1 MSKINEQDRK
11 DLLQLM
17 SMLSEGW
24 NTGRGNDFVRPMAED
39 VHFVA
44 FDGSTFDTAAGVSAF
59 HQPAFETHLS
69 DTRLEINVT
78 GMRALSSDAFV
89 VFATGGVV
97 KKQDGTSGE
106 LMGYSAQTFVCER
119 VQGALRITSFQNTR
133 VRPLKGREAAIVWR
147 TFDSLWNAFGEPGA
161 SGKGGPPAF
170 ARQ

>member
-1 MSKINEQDRK
+1 MTDIKEEDRK
-11 DLLQLM
+11 ELLRLM

-24 NTGRGNDFVRPMAED
+24 NTGRGQEFVRPMAED

-44 FDGSTFDTAAGVSAF
+44 FDGSTFDTAAGVSDF
-59 HQPAFETHLS
+59 HQPAFDTHLS
-69 DTRLEINVT
+69 NTRLEINVT
-78 GMRALSSDAFV
+78 GMRALSSDAFA

-106 LMGYSAQTFVCER
+106 LMGYSAQTFICER
-119 VQGALRITSFQNTR
+119 FRGVLQITSFQNTR

-147 TFDSLWNAFGEPGA
+147 TFDTLWNAFGEPGA

-170 ARQ
+170 ARK